1 MARLRKCLLL
11 ILSFLLLCIS
21 PVSAKEIRVTL
32 DGAPLSC
39 RMAPV
44 IENDRLLV
52 PMRDLMEPLGYTVTW
67 EQSSRS
73 ITAKKGTTLLY
84 MTTDASTATVN
95 ETPVVLDAPVRII
108 EDIAFVP
115 LRFVAEY
122 SGAAVYWRESA
133 ATVEILQNTETPYQ
147 ISDSVVM
154 LQTNRFQGSGVI
166 LSADGLIATNYHVI
180 EGASMIQVIFDDCS
194 VYQGKT
200 TVAGLDPQADIA
212 LLKIE
217 KTGLSP
223 VKTAASFTTGEAVT
237 TVSSPTGK
245 RNTQTSGY
253 LEQYNQDILS
263 FTAPIS
269 QGSSGGGLF
278 NAQGQWI
285 GLCSSSSANLY
296 FAIPA
301 AKLWAVPR
309 TQSLLIQDMKNYTY
323 TPSAPRNITVSTSAN
338 TAKIS
343 WEPAYGAD
351 YYRVYCASSA
361 DGPFLKMNNP
371 STGDDH
377 WLWGFPTSFTMTSSS
392 MQPLYCK
399 IETMQDG
406 KSCGISQAV
415 RLF

>member
-1 MARLRKCLLL
+1 MAKPRKCLLL
-11 ILSFLLLCIS
+11 ILSFLLLCIG
-21 PVSAKEIRVTL
+21 PASAKEIQVTL

-67 EQSSRS
+67 DHASRS
-73 ITAKKGTTLLY
+73 ITAKKGTALLH
-84 MTTDASTATVN
+84 MTADASTATVN
-95 ETPVVLDAPVRII
+95 KTSVVLDAPVRII

-180 EGASMIQVIFDDCS
+180 EGASMIQVIFDDGS

-200 TVAGLDPQADIA
+200 LVTGLDPQADIA

-223 VKTAASFTTGEAVT
+223 VQTASSYQKGETVR
-237 TVSSPTGK
+237 TVSSPNGK
-245 RNTQTSGY
+245 RNTQTSGS
-253 LEQYNQDILS
+253 LEQYNQDIIS

-269 QGSSGGGLF
+269 YGSSGGGLF
-278 NAQGQWI
+278 NAQGQWM
-285 GLCSSSSANLY
+285 GLCSALSTDHY

-301 AKLWAVPR
+301 AKVWAVPR
-309 TQSLLIQDMKNYTY
+309 GGNLTIQEMKDYSY
-323 TPSAPRNITVSTSAN
+323 TPGAPRNITVSTSQNKA
-338 TAKIS
+338 AVS
-343 WEPAYGAD
+343 WESAYGAD
-351 YYRVYCASSA
+351 YYRIYCASSA

-377 WLWGFPTSFTMTSSS
+377 WLWGFPASFTMTSSS

-406 KSCGISQAV
+406 KSCGLSQAV